1 MLPALPYLFLALLMH
16 NTAHP
21 NARYAPLPQELF
33 IDGRQRLRSHLPQ
46 GAIAILVS
54 GDEMPRSAD
63 QKYPYRPNPDLFRL
77 TGIDQ
82 EDTLLVICP
91 DAHPPHHRE
100 ILFIR
105 ESNPEVAVWEGH
117 KLTKEEARALSGIQT
132 VYWTSE
138 FEKITHEL
146 IIRSTSIFLGLNENV
161 RAHTDVPVREWRFV
175 RQLKDK
181 YPLHNYGRLG
191 PIMDEIR
198 SIKHPAEVET
208 IRRACDITGRAFER
222 VLRFVK
228 PGVREYE
235 VEAEIT
241 HEFIRSGANGHAYQP
256 IIASGP
262 NACVLH
268 YNANNGVCQEGHLLL
283 LDFGAEYAHYA
294 SDLSR
299 TIPVNGRFTPR
310 QRAVYE
316 AVLRV
321 MQYAKSLLRPGTLYS
336 DYEKQVG
343 ACMTE
348 ELIGLGLLKKEDVA
362 AQNPQQPLYKK
373 YYMHGTS
380 HFLGLDVHDS
390 GNRNLPMRAGMIFTC
405 EPGIYIPEEGIGIRL
420 ENDIYISEQGP
431 VDLMADIPLAPDD
444 IEECMKNP

>member
-1 MLPALPYLFLALLMH
+1 MAQF
-16 NTAHP
+16 AHP

-33 IDGRQRLRSHLPQ
+33 IDGRERLRSRLPQ
-46 GAIAILVS
+46 GAVAILVS
-54 GDEMPRSAD
+54 TDEMPRSAD
-63 QKYPYRPNPDLFRL
+63 QNFPYRPNPDLFRL

-82 EDTLLVICP
+82 EDTVLLLCP
-91 DAHPPHHRE
+91 DAHNPSHRE

-105 ESNPEVAVWEGH
+105 ESNPDIAVWEGH
-117 KLTKEEARALSGIQT
+117 KLTKEEARLISGIQT
-132 VYWTSE
+132 VYWVSE
-138 FEKITHEL
+138 FEKISHEL
-146 IIRSTSIFLGLNENV
+146 IIRSTHIFLGLNENV
-161 RAHTDVPVREWRFV
+161 RAHTGVPVREWRFAQKL
-175 RQLKDK
+175 RDK
-181 YPLHNYGRLG
+181 YPLHQYGRLG
-191 PIMDEIR
+191 PIMDDIR
-198 SIKHPAEVET
+198 ALKHPDEVDV
-208 IRRACDITGRAFER
+208 IRQACAITARAFER
-222 VLRFVK
+222 VLRFVR

-268 YNANNGVCQEGHLLL
+268 YNANNGLCLDGHLLL

-299 TIPVNGRFTPR
+299 TIPVSGRFTPR

-321 MQYAKSLLRPGTLYS
+321 MRHAKSLLRQGTLYS
-336 DYEKQVG
+336 EYEKQVG

-348 ELIGLGLLKKEDVA
+348 ELIGLGLLNKEYVER
-362 AQNPQQPLYKK
+362 QNPDQPLYKK

-390 GNRNLPMRAGMIFTC
+390 GNRNFPMRAGMIFTC

-420 ENDIYISEQGP
+420 ENDIYIAEDGP
-431 VDLMADIPLAPDD
+431 VDLMADIPLEPDE
-444 IEECMKNP
+444 IKKIMNKGI